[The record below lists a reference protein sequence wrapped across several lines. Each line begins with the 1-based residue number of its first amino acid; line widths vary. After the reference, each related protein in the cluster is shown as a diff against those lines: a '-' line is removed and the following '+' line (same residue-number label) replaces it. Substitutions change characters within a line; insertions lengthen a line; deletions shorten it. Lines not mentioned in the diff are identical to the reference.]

1 MGARNK
7 VKRYFIGIPVDE
19 RAQRSINKSL
29 IAIGKFPADVRWV
42 PENNRH
48 MTLAFLGD
56 VPGPAIEA
64 LQCMFDAS
72 YRHRQA
78 FRFTFP
84 RLERF
89 PNPEGSIIALT
100 GKPTGPLRDL
110 LQITR
115 DLLAI
120 NGIGFDQKKFK
131 PHITLGRISRIKQA
145 GIALERQADIIL
157 DVTSV
162 ILYQS
167 ILTEAGS
174 VYTRLA
180 KTNLSKR

>member
-1 MGARNK
+1 M
-7 VKRYFIGIPVDE
+7 KRYFIGIPVDE

-56 VPGPAIEA
+56 VPGSAIET
-64 LQCMFDAS
+64 LQRIFDAS

-89 PNPEGSIIALT
+89 PNPEGRIIALT
-100 GKPTGPLRDL
+100 GKPTGPLQDL
-110 LQITR
+110 LHITR
-115 DLLAI
+115 SLLER
-120 NGIGFDQKKFK
+120 NRIGFDQKKFK
-131 PHITLGRISRIKQA
+131 PHITLGRMSRIKQA
-145 GIALERQADIIL
+145 GVPLDWQADIIL

-162 ILYQS
+162 VLYQS
-167 ILTEAGS
+167 ILTETGS
-174 VYTRLA
+174 VYARLA
-180 KTNLSKR
+180 TTNLPKG